1 MAAGVVTAGLA
12 QVAQIRSQ
20 SFEGGGFTGDGAR
33 SGGVDGKGGFPAILH
48 PNETVVDHTKGQG
61 MSPSVNIVIQAND
74 TRGFDQLLQS
84 RRGQIIGMIN
94 QAMNNKG
101 ASSIV

>member
-1 MAAGVVTAGLA
+1 M
-12 QVAQIRSQ
+12 
-20 SFEGGGFTGDGAR
+20 
-33 SGGVDGKGGFPAILH
+33 DGKGGFPAILH
-48 PNETVVDHTKGQG
+48 PNETVVDHTKGQDMG
-61 MSPSVNIVIQAND
+61 GAVTINIMAND

-101 ASSIV
+101 AASLT